1 MDIEIKKL
9 AEEMRDYV
17 VAMRREFHE
26 HPEVSG
32 KEFETRERLIRELD
46 AMGVPYEKVPGTGLI
61 AIIKGELPGDN
72 KLLRADIDALP
83 LQEESV
89 NLKQPKVCVSQ
100 NAGAC
105 HACGH
110 DAHMAMLLGTMK
122 VLVSV
127 RDRLKGTVYC
137 AFEEGEETNCG
148 IEAMIQALEKYPIDR
163 CMALHVYNMLE
174 AGKVNLV
181 PGPRMAGTVRIGFHL
196 KGKSGHGSRPDQAIS
211 PIIPGAHIISEIN
224 SAFNN
229 QLNIEETVTLG
240 FGMFAAGTAWNIIPD
255 DAYITGNARY
265 FDPVEGDKA
274 FALINRTI
282 KNVAEIHRCG
292 VEFDPTHR
300 ISPLPVVND
309 AGVVERVRANVVDA
323 CGEEVLGDCDR
334 WFASEC
340 YSAYLAKYPGALG
353 LLGIRN
359 EDLGSGAAHHNGQFD
374 LDESALTLGVCTEL
388 AFALD

>member
-83 LQEESV
+83 LQEEAV

-196 KGKSGHGSRPDQAIS
+196 KGKSGHGSARTRPSAPSS
-211 PIIPGAHIISEIN
+211 PARTSSPRS
-224 SAFNN
+224 
-229 QLNIEETVTLG
+229 
-240 FGMFAAGTAWNIIPD
+240 TAPS
-255 DAYITGNARY
+255 T
-265 FDPVEGDKA
+265 
-274 FALINRTI
+274 T
-282 KNVAEIHRCG
+282 
-292 VEFDPTHR
+292 
-300 ISPLPVVND
+300 S
-309 AGVVERVRANVVDA
+309 
-323 CGEEVLGDCDR
+323 
-334 WFASEC
+334 
-340 YSAYLAKYPGALG
+340 
-353 LLGIRN
+353 
-359 EDLGSGAAHHNGQFD
+359 
-374 LDESALTLGVCTEL
+374 
-388 AFALD
+388 